1 MYQILHNSKI
11 TLNHHID
18 MANGYANNMRLFEAT
33 GVGTLLLTD
42 WKVNLAELFE
52 PGREVIAYRTP
63 DECAEL
69 IGYYIEHD
77 AEREAVARAGQQRAL
92 REHSYDQRMQELVD
106 VVAPYL

>member
-1 MYQILHNSKI
+1 
-11 TLNHHID
+11 

-42 WKVNLAELFE
+42 WKANLAELFE

-69 IGYYIEHD
+69 IGYYLEHD
-77 AEREAVARAGQQRAL
+77 AERDAVARAGQQRTL